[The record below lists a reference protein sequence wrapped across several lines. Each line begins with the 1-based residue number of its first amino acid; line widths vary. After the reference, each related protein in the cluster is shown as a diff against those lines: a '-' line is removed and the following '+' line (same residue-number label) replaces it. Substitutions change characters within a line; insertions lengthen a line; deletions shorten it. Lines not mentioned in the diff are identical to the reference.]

1 MREEQLTINILFP
14 VLNERLRLQNGID
27 KTMDYLRE
35 NVDIPYS
42 LTILDN
48 GSEDETPEIGKELS
62 RKYPEVSYVRVG
74 ERGVGV
80 AFRKGIELN
89 ESTLV
94 GYMDIDLSTD
104 IKYLGKTI
112 RMFQGKPELEY
123 VNGSRF
129 SKDSDTKGRK
139 WYRKITSMGLVF
151 LLKALFHMKATDA
164 VCGFTFLRKETADRL
179 VAACGNDNGWFY
191 TIEFLL
197 RAERMGVVIY
207 DMPVE
212 WQEDYNTTVK
222 VWKTIK
228 NYLVQIRRLHKAF
241 RQEEKINAKKN

>member
-1 MREEQLTINILFP
+1 MNREVNSINLLFP
-14 VLNERLRLQNGID
+14 VLNERLRLRNGIE
-27 KTMDYLRE
+27 KSMEYLRE
-35 NVDIPYS
+35 NVTIPYR

-48 GSEDETPEIGKELS
+48 GSDDETPDIGRELEE
-62 RKYPEVSYVRVG
+62 KYPEVTYVRVG

-89 ESTLV
+89 ESDIV

-104 IKYLGKTI
+104 LKYLGKTI
-112 RMFQGKPELEY
+112 ELFQTWAELQY
-123 VNGSRF
+123 VNGTRF
-129 SKDSDTKGRK
+129 SKESDTKGRK

-151 LLKALFHMKATDA
+151 LLKTIFHMKASDA
-164 VCGFTFLRKETADRL
+164 LCGFTFLRKEEAEQL
-179 VAACGNDNGWFY
+179 VRESSNDNGWFY
-191 TIEFLL
+191 TVEFLI
-197 RAERMGVVIY
+197 RAERDGMVIY

-228 NYLVQIRRLHKAF
+228 NYLVQIHRLRKALKSENTD
-241 RQEEKINAKKN
+241 RN

>member
-1 MREEQLTINILFP
+1 MSGEDLSVNLLFP
-14 VLNERLRLQNGID
+14 VLNERLRLKSGID
-27 KTMDYLRE
+27 RTMAYLKE
-35 NVDIPYS
+35 NVSIPYR

-48 GSEDETPEIGKELS
+48 GSEDETPEIGKALAE
-62 RKYPEVSYVRVG
+62 KYLEVSYVRIG
-74 ERGVGV
+74 EKGVGV

-89 ESTLV
+89 ECALV

-104 IKYLGKTI
+104 IKYLGRTI
-112 RMFQGKPELEY
+112 ELFSERPELEY

-129 SKDSDTKGRK
+129 SKESDTRGRK

-151 LLKALFHMKATDA
+151 LLKTIFHMKADDA
-164 VCGFTFLRKETADRL
+164 VCGFTFLRKGTAERL

-228 NYLVQIRRLHKAF
+228 NYLVQIHRLRKVFKEEDKA
-241 RQEEKINAKKN
+241 KNIR